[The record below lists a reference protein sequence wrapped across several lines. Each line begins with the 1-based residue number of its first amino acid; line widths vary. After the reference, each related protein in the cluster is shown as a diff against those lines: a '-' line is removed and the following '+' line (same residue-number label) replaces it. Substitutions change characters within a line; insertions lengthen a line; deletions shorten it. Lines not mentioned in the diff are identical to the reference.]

1 MKIGFTGVPPLE
13 KIKELKTQYPNAK
26 WFDLDVP
33 TAGISKEFAVQ
44 YIPETTCSVMQ
55 TILANSFAI
64 DPNIILAV
72 TGSSKCDQMAFLLP
86 IIKRLLPD
94 LKIIDTK
101 NNDSKDFGT
110 PISTSGLPLEEKFRL
125 ITENVLNIEP
135 NDAPS
140 FVKPKAGFWGVPPYD
155 FSILKLFPDQT
166 HVFGWTRCM
175 ENKTP
180 AKLELELS
188 VDEDLPI
195 VFFCQSFCAKNI
207 LAKELAHKYKGL
219 YVEADGLIDNS
230 TKAKIQAFLELRN
243 CF

>member
-13 KIKELKTQYPNAK
+13 KIKELQTTYPNAK

-33 TAGISKEFAVQ
+33 TVGISKEFATQ
-44 YIPETTCSVMQ
+44 YIPETTCSVIQ

-64 DPNIILAV
+64 KPNIILAV
-72 TGSSKCDQMAFLLP
+72 TGSSKCDQMRFLLP
-86 IIKRLLPD
+86 IINRLLPD
-94 LKIIDTK
+94 LKIIETQ

-110 PISTSGLPLEEKFRL
+110 PISVSGLPLEEKIRL
-125 ITENVLNIEP
+125 ITESVLNF
-135 NDAPS
+135 DPS
-140 FVKPKAGFWGVPPYD
+140 YALSPVKPKAGFWGVPPYD
-155 FSILKLFPDQT
+155 FSILKLFPDHT
-166 HVFGWTRCM
+166 HVFGWTRCI

-180 AKLELELS
+180 AKLELELH
-188 VDEDLPI
+188 VDKDLPT

-207 LAKELAHKYKGL
+207 LAKELAHKHKGL

>member
-13 KIKELKTQYPNAK
+13 KIKKLKEYYPNAK

-33 TAGISKEFAVQ
+33 TVGISKEFAVQ
-44 YIPETTCSVMQ
+44 YIPETTCSVIQ

-64 DPNIILAV
+64 KPDIIIAV
-72 TGSSKCDQMAFLLP
+72 TGSAKCDQMKFLLP
-86 IIKRLLPD
+86 IMERLLPTM
-94 LKIIDTK
+94 KIIETQ

-110 PISTSGLPLEEKFRL
+110 PISTSALPLEQKMRL
-125 ITENVLNIEP
+125 ITESVLDIEP
-135 NDAPS
+135 NYKPA
-140 FVKPKAGFWGVPPYD
+140 FEKPKAGFWGVPPYD

-166 HVFGWTRCM
+166 HLFGWTRCV

-180 AKLELELS
+180 ANIKLELH
-188 VDEDLPI
+188 VDTDLPT

-207 LAKELAHKYKGL
+207 LAKELAHKHKGL

-230 TKAKIQAFLELRN
+230 TKAKIRAFLELRN

>member
-13 KIKELKTQYPNAK
+13 KIRLLKTNYPNAK

-33 TAGISKEFAVQ
+33 ANGISKDFSLQ
-44 YIPETTCSVMQ
+44 YIPETTCSVIQ

-64 DPNIILAV
+64 RPNIILAV
-72 TGSSKCDQMAFLLP
+72 TGSSKCDPMLYLLP
-86 IIKRLLPD
+86 IIQKLLPGS
-94 LKIIDTK
+94 KIIATR
-101 NNDSKDFGT
+101 NNDTKDFGF
-110 PISTSGLPLEEKFRL
+110 PISTSELPLEKKLRV

-135 NDAPS
+135 NNVISP
-140 FVKPKAGFWGVPPYD
+140 VKPKAGFWGVPPYD
-155 FSILKLFPDQT
+155 FSILKLFPDHT
-166 HVFGWTRCM
+166 HVFGWSRCM

-180 AKLELELS
+180 SNMELEMY
-188 VDEDLPI
+188 VDKDLPT

-207 LAKELAHKYKGL
+207 LAKELAHEHKGL

-230 TKAKIQAFLELRN
+230 TKAKIMAFLELNN

>member
-13 KIKELKTQYPNAK
+13 KIKQLQTIYPNAK

-33 TAGISKEFAVQ
+33 TVGISKEFSIQ
-44 YIPETTCSVMQ
+44 YIPETTCSVIQ

-64 DPNIILAV
+64 KPNIIIAV
-72 TGSSKCDQMAFLLP
+72 TGSSKCDQMRFLLP
-86 IIKRLLPD
+86 IIERLLPD
-94 LKIIDTK
+94 LKIIETE

-110 PISTSGLPLEEKFRL
+110 PISVSALPLEEKLRL
-125 ITENVLNIEP
+125 ITESVLNFGP
-135 NDAPS
+135 SYAPIPS
-140 FVKPKAGFWGVPPYD
+140 KPKAGFWGVPPYD
-155 FSILKLFPDQT
+155 FSILKLFPDHT
-166 HVFGWTRCM
+166 HVFGWTRCI

-180 AKLELELS
+180 AKLELELH
-188 VDEDLPI
+188 VEKDLPT

-207 LAKELAHKYKGL
+207 LAKELAHKHKGL